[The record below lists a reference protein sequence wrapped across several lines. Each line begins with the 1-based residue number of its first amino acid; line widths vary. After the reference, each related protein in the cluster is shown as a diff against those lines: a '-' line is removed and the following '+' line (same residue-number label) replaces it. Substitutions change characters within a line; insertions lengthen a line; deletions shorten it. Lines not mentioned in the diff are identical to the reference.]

1 MDKNKYGSLINRV
14 KAILIDF
21 IILIGFGVLVSM
33 LFAKFENVP
42 NYFRIIAFV
51 LIFILYDPLCTS
63 LLGGTAGHFLMG
75 LRVRRSSDE
84 TKRIIFP
91 VAIARFLAKVILGSI
106 SLLTVTGNK
115 KSRAIHD
122 SIAGSVVIVA

>member
-1 MDKNKYGSLINRV
+1 MENRYGTLLNRI

-21 IILIGFGVLVSM
+21 IILIGSGILVST
-33 LFAKFENVP
+33 LLAKFENVP
-42 NYFRIIAFV
+42 DIIRIIAFV
-51 LIFILYDPLCTS
+51 LIFLLYDPLCTS

-84 TKRIIFP
+84 TKKIIFP
-91 VAIARFLAKVILGSI
+91 VALIRFTAKVFLGSI
-106 SLLTVTGNK
+106 SLLTITGNSK
-115 KSRAIHD
+115 NRAIHD